1 MGFPLGLF
9 GAHKRRTLVFAAPG
23 NCLREV
29 RCAVNER
36 MPLVLVHEADPTK
49 GGLPLSAIKLE
60 CPSELRE
67 GIFLTSRRQKRAVI
81 TWMRVRAIG

>member
-1 MGFPLGLF
+1 M
-9 GAHKRRTLVFAAPG
+9 
-23 NCLREV
+23 
-29 RCAVNER
+29 NEH

-67 GIFLTSRRQKRAVI
+67 GIFFASRRKEREVI